1 MRLTTVNEFGNRSEL
16 QLPNVGTVDV
26 SLLPKG
32 ATGRGDWVGRG
43 ESSDRGEADT
53 RAGGPCVYGLWLG
66 GVSVSVRRAS
76 EERECVMSSEYE
88 RRWNND
94 SSEQS
99 QKHPDPAGGGSS
111 GWLSVVPARDSQGE
125 RRAIVSGK
133 EDKKIGEAHSSSSDV
148 LHRGSTPRLGRCE
161 RGETEGWMA
170 ARWRGRGGESPLETR
185 RETHRGESNSGCEVC
200 EAEENI
206 ERTCGV
212 NSCPAVAQAGAT
224 ADAHESRSMCVTSS
238 TEGQI
243 RTLPEPPLDGATYVP
258 RVSSAAHIDP
268 PDVADVEGV
277 APAGSAQGEGESPGG
292 RACYM
297 YMYVPTTRRESTYDT
312 QDDAPPTSPS
322 RGPTSTCRP
331 RGGGAGL
338 RHPSPR

>member
-1 MRLTTVNEFGNRSEL
+1 MVSGSP
-16 QLPNVGTVDV
+16 QLFFWRRERTH
-26 SLLPKG
+26 
-32 ATGRGDWVGRG
+32 AR
-43 ESSDRGEADT
+43 ADPVVP
-53 RAGGPCVYGLWLG
+53 GSWLG
-66 GVSVSVRRAS
+66 GVSVRVRRAS
-76 EERECVMSSEYE
+76 EERECVMASEYE
-88 RRWNND
+88 SGWNND
-94 SSEQS
+94 SRVQS
-99 QKHPDPAGGGSS
+99 KNPPGPAVGVARGG
-111 GWLSVVPARDSQGE
+111 LSVVPARDSQGE
-125 RRAIVSGK
+125 RRAIVSDN
-133 EDKKIGEAHSSSSDV
+133 ENKKIGEAHSSSGDA

-185 RETHRGESNSGCEVC
+185 RESNRGEADSGCKVC
-200 EAEENI
+200 EAEENM
-206 ERTCGV
+206 ERTRGE
-212 NSCPAVAQAGAT
+212 NSCPAVALAGAN
-224 ADAHESRSMCVTSS
+224 ANAHESRSMRVTSS

-243 RTLPEPPLDGATYVP
+243 RTLPEPPLDGAMYVP

-322 RGPTSTCRP
+322 RGPTPTCRP

-338 RHPSPR
+338 RQSDRSYALY

>member
-1 MRLTTVNEFGNRSEL
+1 MRRRPTCVLARVSVGSVSYPFWELYPFSCQIRLKSAAVYRSWKIFQLPKSVAVRIYRLTILEDDLCVGFRIRKSIERS
-16 QLPNVGTVDV
+16 VAKV
-26 SLLPKG
+26 SSRVC
-32 ATGRGDWVGRG
+32 GRVSAV
-43 ESSDRGEADT
+43 SSDRGDANT
-53 RAGGPCVYGLWLG
+53 RAGGPCVHGLWLG

-133 EDKKIGEAHSSSSDV
+133 EDKKIGEDHSSSGDA
-148 LHRGSTPRLGRCE
+148 LPGGSSSRLGRCDE
-161 RGETEGWMA
+161 GETEGWMA
-170 ARWRGRGGESPLETR
+170 ASGRGRGGESPLETR

-292 RACYM
+292 R
-297 YMYVPTTRRESTYDT
+297 
-312 QDDAPPTSPS
+312 
-322 RGPTSTCRP
+322 
-331 RGGGAGL
+331 
-338 RHPSPR
+338 

>member
-1 MRLTTVNEFGNRSEL
+1 MSTEYERCLNNESRVQNQSHPGLCGGDPRGGMNVVCARGSQVERLAI
-16 QLPNVGTVDV
+16 D
-26 SLLPKG
+26 
-32 ATGRGDWVGRG
+32 
-43 ESSDRGEADT
+43 
-53 RAGGPCVYGLWLG
+53 
-66 GVSVSVRRAS
+66 
-76 EERECVMSSEYE
+76 SEYE
-88 RRWNND
+88 
-94 SSEQS
+94 
-99 QKHPDPAGGGSS
+99 G
-111 GWLSVVPARDSQGE
+111 
-125 RRAIVSGK
+125 
-133 EDKKIGEAHSSSSDV
+133 KKIGEAYASSGDA
-148 LHRGSTPRLGRCE
+148 LLGGSTPRLGRCE

-185 RETHRGESNSGCEVC
+185 RETHRGEANSGCEVC

-277 APAGSAQGEGESPGG
+277 APPGSAQGQGEGESQGE
-292 RACYM
+292 RAYAVS
-297 YMYVPTTRRESTYDT
+297 YYLT
-312 QDDAPPTSPS
+312 
-322 RGPTSTCRP
+322 
-331 RGGGAGL
+331 
-338 RHPSPR
+338 